1 MASKFYEIK
10 FFVICFCTFKLP
22 LKNEALSLIM
32 LNYSTVNLE
41 QGLIR
46 EISLLANFIE
56 WQYINSFENYFG
68 FFRVEII

>member
-1 MASKFYEIK
+1 MPSKFYEIK

-56 WQYINSFENYFG
+56 
-68 FFRVEII
+68 